1 MGIIDIVLISISVIS
16 SVLSLFTTHLVSQ
29 RLKKIQRK
37 KLPIVLSTETLN
49 ELVNV
54 SGAMDKNTPRK
65 IVRVQGKRVLPRARK
80 RKPVGQK
87 AETA

>member
-37 KLPIVLSTETLN
+37 KLPIVLSAETLN
-49 ELVNV
+49 ELVNA

-65 IVRVQGKRVLPRARK
+65 IVRVQGKRILPRARK